1 MHQRNKELFL
11 INPLYFNKLRVC
23 FSCNKSCQVF
33 GSMDSSIS
41 ALLALLTWLLFF
53 IVLMAVANLQDDLS
67 LDDNMV
73 SNSFSALDESLRRDG
88 LSFDGDDVCDEMFA
102 DGFSSDDAKSSSPS
116 LMDDQVVGAKR
127 NVTWAQNQISRKRR
141 TYDLDTKVSCL
152 KEMQESWKGSPSMVS
167 APPSRWAFI
176 PRRRINQ
183 WKVEGGKNYVEY
195 WTKIRDDA
203 QPHQRA
209 SNSKKRARRLRSDKG
224 IFLSFDFKLK
234 FYSEFLFFFL
244 GVPKFPQVEKNVLK
258 ELRIR
263 CKDGGNRD
271 DVWIGT
277 YAQQQAQDLCVSNFS
292 ASTTWIAEF
301 KSRHKISKTS
311 FLEIVQFFFCF
322 CLFAEPQVD
331 LFKMLV
337 STVVPKNSSNYLDR
351 GYKKQDNLCLNIL
364 VKEMVRHF

>member
-73 SNSFSALDESLRRDG
+73 SNSFSVHPGDSKALDESLRRDG

-116 LMDDQVVGAKR
+116 LMDDQVVGAKTKCYLGSKSDFKKKKNLRCR
-127 NVTWAQNQISRKRR
+127 NPGRDHHQW
-141 TYDLDTKVSCL
+141 CL
-152 KEMQESWKGSPSMVS
+152 HLLPDGHSSPEEEL
-167 APPSRWAFI
+167 
-176 PRRRINQ
+176 NQ

-203 QPHQRA
+203 QPHQRS

-234 FYSEFLFFFL
+234 FFSEFLFFFL
-244 GVPKFPQVEKNVLK
+244 GVPKFPQVEKNVMK

-271 DVWIGT
+271 DVWIAT
-277 YAQQQAQDLCVSNFS
+277 YAQPTNPRSWC
-292 ASTTWIAEF
+292 
-301 KSRHKISKTS
+301 
-311 FLEIVQFFFCF
+311 
-322 CLFAEPQVD
+322 
-331 LFKMLV
+331 
-337 STVVPKNSSNYLDR
+337 
-351 GYKKQDNLCLNIL
+351 
-364 VKEMVRHF
+364 